1 MLYTKSKA
9 KDIISDKD
17 RLNKVVAETIHKMA
31 EIVGATL
38 GPGGRGV
45 LIERDGMAPLVTK
58 DGVTVAKELG
68 MANAEANTIVE
79 ACKEICINTAKDAG
93 DGTTT
98 AIVLADAITKYG
110 REFSKNNPKYNPQ
123 RIANEL
129 NKLYNTIIV
138 PFLKEN
144 AVKAETDEQLR
155 QVATIS
161 ANGDTEI
168 AKFAVEAVMAA
179 GDDGKVLIEEAQGDQ
194 IKVEALDG
202 YVVTSGLKEI
212 GHMGPAF
219 INDKANQQVYMDR
232 GVVFLYDGKIT
243 DLKVPGII
251 QDAYQVLEIP
261 TEPIIVMAHEFADTV
276 VDKFVQST
284 KNGLTIVPVKTPRTG
299 LPNGRSMFLEDM
311 AAYTGGKVW
320 DPVSVTGFTVQTI
333 PENVFGEFEQ
343 ATVNLY
349 ECFMQCCP
357 DADVIENRIAELK
370 SILDQAFSDLDR
382 MHLRTAISKLTGG
395 VSTIWVGATS
405 VLETR
410 EKMARVEDAVEAVRS
425 AIAEGVIPGGCSV
438 QLQLADLIEKDKN
451 YKDSWSIL
459 VEALREPFKLLMLNC
474 GEDKDDTINI
484 ENELRKVNTKG
495 LPKKVFDA
503 SQHIMVDP
511 FTVGIIE
518 PAKVARVAIGNALSV
533 ASLLITLGGLVV
545 VPRNADLENQLEL
558 AEKSF
563 KDMMG
568 AGNGLQ

>member
-58 DGVTVAKELG
+58 DGVTVARELG

-110 REFSKNNPKYNPQ
+110 RDFSKANPKYNPQ

-129 NKLYNTIIV
+129 SVVYNSIIV
-138 PFLKEN
+138 PFLKDN

-168 AKFAVEAVMAA
+168 ARYAVEAVLAA

-202 YVVTSGLKEI
+202 YVITSGLKEI

-219 INDKANQQVYMDR
+219 INDKANQQVYMDQ
-232 GVVFLYDGKIT
+232 GVVFLYDGKVT
-243 DLKVPGII
+243 DLKIPGII
-251 QDAYQVLEIP
+251 QDAYQTLEIP
-261 TEPIIVMAHEFADTV
+261 TEPIIVIAHEFSDTV
-276 VDKFVQST
+276 IDKFVQTT
-284 KNGLTIVPVKTPRTG
+284 KNGLTIVPIKTPRTG

-311 AAYTGGKVW
+311 SAYTGGKVW
-320 DPVSVTGFTVQTI
+320 DPVSVTGFKLDAI
-333 PENVFGEFEQ
+333 PENVFGEFDQ
-343 ATVNLY
+343 AKITLY
-349 ECFMQCCP
+349 ECFIQCCP
-357 DADVIENRIAELK
+357 DADAVDSRITELK
-370 SILDQAFSDLDR
+370 SILEQAFSDLDR

-438 QLQLADLIEKDKN
+438 QLQLADAIENNKSFKL
-451 YKDSWSIL
+451 SWSIL
-459 VEALREPFKLLMLNC
+459 ADALREPFNLLMTNC
-474 GEDKDDTINI
+474 GEDKDDIDTIQK
-484 ENELRKVNTKG
+484 ELRKVNTKG

-503 SQHIMVDP
+503 SQHTIVDP
-511 FTVGIIE
+511 FEVGIIE

-568 AGNGLQ
+568 SGMQ